1 MTDTAVPPNPH
12 QVPASMTQPSAP
24 PPLQEV
30 AGDVR
35 RRTAAEEARTI
46 VAGTNVATLASLS
59 KDGHP
64 WGSFVTYGTLAD
76 GSPVLCLST
85 LAEHG
90 RNLPRD
96 PRASLVVAANPG
108 ERDPLDSGRVTLAG
122 TAYVPEGLQL
132 DDAREAYQASVQD
145 ASAFMDFG
153 DFTLYVLRIERV
165 RWVGGFGRMDSTDAD
180 SYHAAEPDPVA
191 ASAPYAVAHL
201 NEDHDDALL
210 DMARALAGYTDATA
224 ARCTAADRYGLD
236 LVVHTP
242 RGRATARVG
251 FAEPITVPNGLRSA
265 TVELARRSRRLLT
278 EAEGT
283 GAGTG
288 AAAG

>member
-1 MTDTAVPPNPH
+1 MTDTAAAPADPHGTAGSPH
-12 QVPASMTQPSAP
+12 QVPAGMAQPAAP
-24 PPLQEV
+24 APLAEAV
-30 AGDVR
+30 GDVR

-46 VAGTNVATLASLS
+46 VAGTNLATLATLS
-59 KDGHP
+59 DDGHP

-96 PRASLVVAANPG
+96 PRASLVVASSPG
-108 ERDPLDSGRVTLAG
+108 DNDPLDSGRVTLAG
-122 TAYVPEGLQL
+122 SAIVPAGLEL
-132 DDAREAYQASVQD
+132 EDARDAYRSAVQD
-145 ASAFMDFG
+145 ASAFMDYG
-153 DFTLYVLRIERV
+153 DFTIYVLRVDRV
-165 RWVGGFGRMDSTDAD
+165 RWVGGFGRMDSTDAGA
-180 SYHAAEPDPVA
+180 YHAAEPDPVA

-201 NEDHDDALL
+201 NEDHEDALL

-242 RGRATARVG
+242 RGRAQTRVG
-251 FAEPITVPNGLRSA
+251 FAEPITTPNGLRSA
-265 TVELARRSRRLLT
+265 TVELARRSRQLL
-278 EAEGT
+278 G
-283 GAGTG
+283 
-288 AAAG
+288 

>member
-1 MTDTAVPPNPH
+1 MTETLHTPHAVPPAMA
-12 QVPASMTQPSAP
+12 VPAP
-24 PPLQEV
+24 PPPLREAPV
-30 AGDVR
+30 EPAR
-35 RRTAAEEARTI
+35 RSAAEEARTI
-46 VAGTNVATLASLS
+46 VAATNLATLASLS

-96 PRASLVVAANPG
+96 PRASLVVAATPG
-108 ERDPLDSGRVTLAG
+108 EGDPLDSGRVTLAG
-122 TAYVPEGLQL
+122 TAHVPEGIELE
-132 DDAREAYQASVQD
+132 DARAAHLAAVPGADAY
-145 ASAFMDFG
+145 MDFG
-153 DFTLYVLRIERV
+153 DFTIWVLRVERV
-165 RWVGGFGRMDSTDAD
+165 RWVGGFGRMDSADAA
-180 SYHAAEPDPVA
+180 SYAAAEADPVA

-201 NEDHDDALL
+201 NEDHEDALL

-242 RGRATARVG
+242 RGRAPVRVG
-251 FAEPITVPNGLRSA
+251 FAEPIVAANGLRSA
-265 TVELARRSRRLLT
+265 TVDLARRSRALLA
-278 EAEGT
+278 EAG
-283 GAGTG
+283 
-288 AAAG
+288 

>member
-1 MTDTAVPPNPH
+1 MPVTDTAATAHNPH
-12 QVPASMTQPSAP
+12 QVPPPRAAPAPP

-30 AGDVR
+30 EGDVR

-46 VAGTNVATLASLS
+46 VAGTNLATLATLS
-59 KDGHP
+59 QDGHP
-64 WGSFVTYGTLAD
+64 WGSFVTYGTLSD

-96 PRASLVVAANPG
+96 ARASLVVASNPG
-108 ERDPLDSGRVTLAG
+108 DNDPLDSGRVTLAG
-122 TAYVPEGLQL
+122 TAVVPEGMAL
-132 DDAREAYQASVQD
+132 DDARDAYRGAVQD
-145 ASAFMDFG
+145 AAAFMDYG
-153 DFTLYVLRIERV
+153 DFTIYVLQVDRV
-165 RWVGGFGRMDSTDAD
+165 RWVGGFGRMDSTDAAA
-180 SYHAAEPDPVA
+180 YAAAEPDPVA

-201 NEDHDDALL
+201 NEDHADALL
-210 DMARALAGYTDATA
+210 DMAQALAGYTDATA

-242 RGRATARVG
+242 RGRAPTRVG

-265 TVELARRSRRLLT
+265 TVELARRSRAILD
-278 EAEGT
+278 A
-283 GAGTG
+283 
-288 AAAG
+288 